1 MVGDHRS
8 SRSLTLRDAHHQLV
22 TPQLTVYMKV
32 HDSHCFK
39 CILIYP
45 HDNDAGV
52 LRETG

>member
-22 TPQLTVYMKV
+22 TPQLT
-32 HDSHCFK
+32 
-39 CILIYP
+39 
-45 HDNDAGV
+45 GV